1 MRCPKCGHLED
12 RVIDSRSTKEGRAI
26 RRRRECIGCGNR
38 YTTYEYVENA
48 SVVVVKRNGKRE
60 PFSREKIIAGI
71 SRACEKRPISL
82 IQIEEMVDRIETEI
96 QRQAPGEVTSREIGE
111 RVMDELHGLDE
122 VAYVRFASVY
132 RHFKDV
138 NQFLDEIQGLV
149 QGDPGPSRSRE

>member
-149 QGDPGPSRSRE
+149 QGDPDPSRSRE

>member
-1 MRCPKCGHLED
+1 MPACDFVHLHNH
-12 RVIDSRSTKEGRAI
+12 SQ
-26 RRRRECIGCGNR
+26 
-38 YTTYEYVENA
+38 
-48 SVVVVKRNGKRE
+48 
-60 PFSREKIIAGI
+60 FSLLDGALK
-71 SRACEKRPISL
+71 
-82 IQIEEMVDRIETEI
+82 IEEMVDRIETEI

-149 QGDPGPSRSRE
+149 QGDPDPSRSRE